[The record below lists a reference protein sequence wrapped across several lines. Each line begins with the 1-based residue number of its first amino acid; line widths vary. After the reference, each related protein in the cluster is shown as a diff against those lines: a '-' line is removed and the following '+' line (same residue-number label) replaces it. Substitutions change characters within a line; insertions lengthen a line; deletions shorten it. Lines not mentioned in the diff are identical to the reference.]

1 MVSED
6 EIVSRSRVLR
16 WSKNMTLKRHWTCPV
31 LSAKKGCFY
40 YSLSLSDTGKNKSF
54 FLLQNKSTARIYANL
69 LQHMEIQLHL
79 EFQILKY
86 FIRFVMMYHHL
97 LCPELFVHRPIMS
110 ENENKVEKTTLHHF
124 FNLKFFSKI
133 LLKIQCWFWFTVLVK
148 VHSQTFTLDAWH
160 YNIPHSKG
168 QRANVQFFQL
178 PGSFNVAIHSRIRK
192 FPTEYILT
200 TTSGL
205 QN

>member
-16 WSKNMTLKRHWTCPV
+16 WSKNMTLKSHWTCPV

-133 LLKIQCWFWFTVLVK
+133 LLKIQCWFGLLFWWKFIHRHLHLMHDTIIYLIPKVREQMCNSSSYQEVLM
-148 VHSQTFTLDAWH
+148 
-160 YNIPHSKG
+160 
-168 QRANVQFFQL
+168 
-178 PGSFNVAIHSRIRK
+178 
-192 FPTEYILT
+192 
-200 TTSGL
+200 
-205 QN
+205 

>member
-1 MVSED
+1 MVQKYDTEKT
-6 EIVSRSRVLR
+6 L
-16 WSKNMTLKRHWTCPV
+16 NMPCSLCQER
-31 LSAKKGCFY
+31 LFLLF
-40 YSLSLSDTGKNKSF
+40 SLSLSDIGKNKSF

-124 FNLKFFSKI
+124 LI
-133 LLKIQCWFWFTVLVK
+133 
-148 VHSQTFTLDAWH
+148 
-160 YNIPHSKG
+160 
-168 QRANVQFFQL
+168 
-178 PGSFNVAIHSRIRK
+178 
-192 FPTEYILT
+192 
-200 TTSGL
+200 
-205 QN
+205 